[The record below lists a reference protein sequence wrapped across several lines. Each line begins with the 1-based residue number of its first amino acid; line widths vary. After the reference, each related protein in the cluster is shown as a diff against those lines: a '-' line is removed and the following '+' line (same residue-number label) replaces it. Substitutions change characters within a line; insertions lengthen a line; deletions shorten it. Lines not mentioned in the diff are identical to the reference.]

1 MKRMLALI
9 LALVMALGLTACGG
23 DKKTEDSKGE
33 SGGYVQGVTDDEILV
48 YNSAAISG
56 AMATTGG
63 PINVGI
69 KAYFDY
75 VNENGG
81 IGGRKITFLHT
92 DDEYDP
98 VKGLAAFEK
107 YAVDEKVF
115 ALVGMFGSGVT
126 QACLDRIKEVGIP
139 AVYFATGI
147 KELYNENGDT
157 PENGAA
163 VFPVQ
168 PIYVTEGRLMVAS
181 AVKEFNAKKIG
192 VIYTSDDTGMQ
203 LLDGINIQAKE
214 AGVAVEAVQ
223 VAVQA
228 DDVSAAVTSIVTAGC
243 DYVVIAAAQATFPTI
258 AKELAAQGNKAPAI
272 TTYINGVRTMAELC
286 VENINGQY
294 DLYCTGWLSADGENA
309 ASVELLAQYV
319 DEEYV
324 YNGYT
329 WCGWVAGHVFCE
341 GLRRVGDGE
350 LTWETYVDAM
360 EDGAIKNPFG
370 GNLNYADNK
379 RLGTTDM
386 YILLADLNEATGWK
400 STFTIALN

>member
-23 DKKTEDSKGE
+23 DKQTESKGE

-75 VNENGG
+75 VNANGG

-157 PENGAA
+157 PENGAT

-181 AVKEFNAKKIG
+181 AVKEFGAKKIG

-258 AKELAAQGNKAPAI
+258 AKELAAQGNTAPAI

-294 DLYCTGWLSADGENA
+294 DLYCTGWLDATGEN
-309 ASVELLAQYV
+309 EENLKILAEYV

-329 WCGWVAGHVFCE
+329 WCGWIAGHVFCE

-350 LTWETYVDAM
+350 LTWESYVNAM

-400 STFTIALN
+400 STFTIALGE

>member
-23 DKKTEDSKGE
+23 DKQTESKGE

-75 VNENGG
+75 VNANGG

-181 AVKEFNAKKIG
+181 AVKEFGAKKIG

-258 AKELAAQGNKAPAI
+258 AKELAAQGNTAPAI

-294 DLYCTGWLSADGENA
+294 DLYCTGWLDATGEN
-309 ASVELLAQYV
+309 EENLKILAEYV

-329 WCGWVAGHVFCE
+329 WCGWIAGHVFCE

-350 LTWETYVDAM
+350 LTWESYVNAM

-400 STFTIALN
+400 STFTIALGE